1 MIHTIKKSIIL
12 GILSKHISIF
22 KFGYR
27 LFILSSIILI
37 AIGSINIYKAYKTT
51 NWPSTQG
58 RITSSEITTRSDTY
72 RDSTTNRLS
81 EETYYNAHI
90 TYEYEINGIIYS
102 NDDVKVGGTIGTTS
116 INWARETLN
125 QYPKDKIVNIYY
137 NPEDPGQSVLEVGLH
152 FSTWFPLTMGLGIF
166 FFSWCI
172 RRAFFNLGGPV
183 SDHDAGQAAIPEKER
198 PISSQAKDPR
208 LIGKWEV
215 IYQKPT
221 YKELAEY
228 SMKQFNFSDDG
239 ISPENIIIPEGKMT
253 VTITDKKIAFKMP
266 GSNLFG
272 GGSQNYTLH
281 NNRIVLAPLKL
292 NIFMKAMAAFIPS
305 YYNFTFSDSTLI
317 LTSNKIKGYD
327 NQSVTYH
334 LKRV

>member
-1 MIHTIKKSIIL
+1 MAHPIKTNLIF
-12 GILSKHISIF
+12 GILSKSISML

-27 LFILSSIILI
+27 LFTLASIVLI
-37 AIGSINIYKAYKTT
+37 VIGSINIYKAYNTT
-51 NWPSTQG
+51 NWPSIKG

-72 RDSTTNRLS
+72 RDSTTNRLRD
-81 EETYYNAHI
+81 ETYYNAQI
-90 TYEYEINGIIYS
+90 IYEYEINGITYS
-102 NDDVKVGGTIGTTS
+102 NDDVKVGGTIGTNTTT
-116 INWARETLN
+116 WARETLN
-125 QYPKDKIVNIYY
+125 QYPKDKIVNVYY
-137 NPEDPGQSVLEVGLH
+137 NPENPSQSVLEVGLH
-152 FSTWFPLTMGLGIF
+152 FSTWFPLAMGLGIF
-166 FFSWCI
+166 IFSRYI
-172 RRAFFNLGGPV
+172 RSAFFNLGGPV
-183 SDHDAGQAAIPEKER
+183 SSRDTGQGAISETES

-215 IYQKPT
+215 IYQNPT

-228 SMKQFNFSDDG
+228 SMKHFNFSDDG

-266 GSNLFG
+266 GSNLLG
-272 GGSQNYTLH
+272 GGSQKYTLH